1 MQRRHQLS
9 PEEKT
14 LVCNV
19 YDYFVAEAKA
29 GRSGGQ
35 DSRHRTKEATRF
47 GKNTVYRVL
56 RARNLDPDTNSV
68 ENAPS
73 TRGRKKLYEASDL
86 NIIVREY
93 VTLQNKAVKPVT
105 AQLICDHVESVL
117 GKCYN
122 VRTMRVWLNDM
133 GFKHLRGQ
141 SRHYLAESTGNVA
154 FRATYLQKRLG
165 NRDALQHPIQPQF
178 FLDESYCNVNHVT
191 GKTWLT
197 EEKIRLSKSGRGA
210 SSNKKVGTGGDDDYH
225 GNFDAALFEKWFTKL
240 CMTLQQY
247 GNCIIHM
254 DGASYH
260 KRQED
265 PAPTRRTTKA
275 AIQSWL
281 FRRKIDFEPS
291 WFIPQLLELVKA
303 HKTKPSY
310 VAARIAREH
319 NHTLLYTPPYHPE
332 LQSIELIWGRVKNRI
347 ARRPADNLTDLSAKL
362 TNEFE
367 RIKYK
372 HWCKYYRRVL
382 RFERKYMAALEECEL
397 VDEEELCAEADEED
411 EE

>member
-1 MQRRHQLS
+1 
-9 PEEKT
+9 
-14 LVCNV
+14 
-19 YDYFVAEAKA
+19 
-29 GRSGGQ
+29 
-35 DSRHRTKEATRF
+35 
-47 GKNTVYRVL
+47 
-56 RARNLDPDTNSV
+56 
-68 ENAPS
+68 NAPS

-165 NRDALQHPIQPQF
+165 NRDALQHPIQPQV